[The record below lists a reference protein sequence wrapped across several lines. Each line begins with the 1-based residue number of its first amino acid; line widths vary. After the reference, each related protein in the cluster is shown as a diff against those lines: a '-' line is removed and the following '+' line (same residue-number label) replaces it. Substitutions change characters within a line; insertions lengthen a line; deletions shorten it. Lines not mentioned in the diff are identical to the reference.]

1 MNLNLIRPKY
11 KTEDLLLSITK
22 NCETL
27 IKQTH
32 RKPEETLEFETNTP
46 RQIFR
51 FIPSI
56 PIEGSWMI
64 RLTSL
69 KVYNSFF
76 NITEE
81 FNKFEIYTDTFDE
94 FSFLELKDE
103 LQEIL
108 DISNIT
114 DDHLEDEIKGPRII
128 KTFKKLESE
137 KRQTDGYIL
146 FLMGYARSPFR
157 HFESYL
163 RIVVVWMKM
172 IFN

>member
-32 RKPEETLEFETNTP
+32 RKPEETLEFKTNTP
-46 RQIFR
+46 REIFH

-69 KVYNSFF
+69 EIYNSIF

-103 LQEIL
+103 LQEIV

-114 DDHLEDEIKGPRII
+114 DDHLEDERKGPRII
-128 KTFKKLESE
+128 EKFKKLESE
-137 KRQTDGYIL
+137 KRQTDGYIIL
-146 FLMGYARSPFR
+146 IMDNGLC
-157 HFESYL
+157 
-163 RIVVVWMKM
+163 
-172 IFN
+172 